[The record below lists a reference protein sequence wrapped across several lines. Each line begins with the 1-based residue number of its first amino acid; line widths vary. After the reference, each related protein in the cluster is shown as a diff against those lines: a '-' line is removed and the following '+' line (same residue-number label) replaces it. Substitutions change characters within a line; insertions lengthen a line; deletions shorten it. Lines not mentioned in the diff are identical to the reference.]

1 MSMPDLDGMTA
12 EQKRRLLAER
22 LGRARRPRVRQFPLS
37 FSQQRLWFLQQLVP
51 DSAAYNVPSAVRIH
65 GRLDL
70 DVWRRCTDEIVRRH
84 EALRTTFAEVDGE
97 PVQRVAE
104 TGRADFAVVD
114 CTHLSGDDREREVQ
128 RLAREEVR
136 RPFALERGPLLRV
149 RVFRLGPEEH
159 VLLLT
164 MHHIVAD
171 LWSMAVAVRELVA
184 LYPALRA
191 GSGSP
196 LPELPLQYA
205 DYAAWQRGQAE
216 GSGVTGD
223 LAYWKQA
230 LDGAPPVLAL
240 PTDRPRP
247 PVQTSRGGS
256 IPFEL
261 PGPLMTRL
269 RALSRREGATPF
281 MTLLAAFAV
290 VLQRYADQDDLVI
303 GAPIANRTRPELEPL
318 IGFFVNTL
326 ALRADLS
333 GDPTF
338 REALARVRATCLGAY
353 AHQELPFERLVEEL
367 HPERDL
373 SRSPLF
379 QVSFVFQNIDMP
391 ELDLGGLRVTPL
403 TLESATARFDLE
415 LQVFDR
421 PDGLSGWFEYNAD
434 LYDSATIEQLS
445 DSLRVLVEEI
455 ADAPDRRLSELS
467 LLTEEQRHRLAREP
481 NDTRRVWPDLRWAHH
496 SFEERAGATPEA
508 AALRCGEQTLT
519 YAELDRRANRL
530 AHHLHR
536 LGVGRGD
543 LVGICTERTP
553 EMAVAVLGTLKS
565 GAAYVPLDPAYPS
578 ERLAFMVR
586 DSGLKLLLT
595 QRTVLA
601 GLPEPAAGVLC
612 LDEVTEALEAEP
624 ATRPDVESQGEDL
637 AYVIYTSGSTGTPK
651 GVRIPHRALANFLRS
666 MRERPG
672 IGPDDALVA
681 VTTLCFDISMLELLL
696 PLTTGAR
703 VILADREVA
712 ADGRRLRALL
722 AETGATLM
730 QATPSTWRLLL
741 DAGWSPRPGFRMLCG
756 GEALPAD
763 LARQLSRGGGE
774 LWNMYGPTETTIWS
788 AVARIDDG
796 TVSLGEPIANTELHV
811 LDARGAL
818 VPPGAPGEL
827 HIGGAGLA
835 HGYLGR
841 PELTAERFVPHP
853 FPIGLGDRL
862 YRTGD
867 LVRRRGDGSLEFL
880 GRIDHQVKL
889 RGFRIE
895 LGEIEAVLARQ
906 PAVQQAVVTV
916 REDTPGDQRLVA
928 YVVADPSGADSAT
941 SPAELDQWRTI
952 WDTAYDEP
960 AADIDP
966 SFDISGWTSSYTD
979 EPIPAEEMRD
989 WVDRTA
995 ERVLSRA
1002 PQSVLDVGC
1011 GTGLVLHA
1019 VAPHCKRYWG
1029 TDFSAVALARLRRA
1043 AADPDRFPGDVQLH
1057 ECAADRLDLL
1067 PDQQFDVVLLN
1078 SVVQYFPDEEYLARV
1093 IAGALPR
1100 LAPGGAV
1107 IVGDVR
1113 SLPLLEAFHASV
1125 ELHRAAPDLSADAL
1139 RKRVRRLAAE
1149 EEELVIDP
1157 RFFLALRDRLPGI
1170 AEVRILPKRGRYDN
1184 ELTRF
1189 RYDVILTSDPEAPP
1203 ADLSPLD
1210 WRADGLSLPALRE
1223 LLAPATADVIA
1234 VRDVPNARV
1243 RPFADLVE
1251 RLGTAGGTAADLRQR
1266 LAAAA
1271 ADAVD
1276 PEELA
1281 ALAERTGYRAEPDW
1295 TRHGPDGAFDLVLRR
1310 LGGDGHPVA
1319 PARAFPQAPLVP
1331 SGPLSAWV
1339 NGAASRRAR
1348 TLQPRLRAAL
1358 GEKLPAYMLPSA
1370 FVFLDALPRTPNDKV
1385 DRKALPEPRAVRS
1398 DPRTPYEAPRDDL
1411 ERDLAEIWE
1420 QLLHLDAVSIH
1431 DDFFASGGH
1440 SLLATQAVSRIRTR
1454 LGREVSLRDLF
1465 AYPTV
1470 ATLAAWLADT
1480 DAESDTEDDG
1490 PALLPVPA
1498 ADRGEDLPLSYAQE
1512 WLCVDHPVGPESP
1525 AHNVVTAARLR
1536 GRLDEDALARAFDHV
1551 VRRHE
1556 ALRTRLVT
1564 RSGRPAQVVE
1574 ATGTWPLTRSRL
1586 EGTAPGDPGQAIR
1599 AVLEEESSRPFRLAE
1614 GPLVRGRLLTF
1625 GDEERILVLTVHHAV
1640 TDNWSYGVLLQ
1651 DLVGA
1656 YEALAEGRE
1665 PTLPDLPLQ
1674 FADFAAW
1681 QRQAFESGAL
1691 DTDTA
1696 YWRRT
1701 LAELPPPPRLNDV
1714 RLPDEAAAA
1723 ASGHAFE
1730 LSPELTA
1737 ALREF
1742 AQREGA
1748 TLFMVLLAAFGAQLA
1763 ACTGSRDL
1771 AVDFPTAG
1779 RDRPETEQ
1787 LIGFFVNPLV
1797 LRADLGGDPS
1807 FRELVARVRERII
1820 EAYAHQSVPL
1830 QPLRREF
1837 APQCER
1843 VRLGF
1848 NLLNAPLPTA
1858 MLRDVRLEPLAADQG
1873 FVHVPPGMEPAVV
1886 DLSLIML
1893 EDAGALR
1900 GIWLHAV
1907 ERVDPRLVG
1916 RVTRQWSRLLE
1927 TVVAEPD
1934 RRIEELCRLL
1944 REDEMPATASG
1955 TGAEGSEE

>member
-51 DSAAYNVPSAVRIH
+51 GSAAYNVPTAVRIH

-84 EALRTTFAEVDGE
+84 EALRTTFAEVGGE

-114 CTHLSGDDREREVQ
+114 CAHLAGDDRELHE
-128 RLAREEVR
+128 LIGDEIR
-136 RPFALERGPLLRV
+136 RPFALDRGPLLRV
-149 RVFRLGPEEH
+149 RVFRLTPEDH

-184 LYPALRA
+184 LYPALLA
-191 GSGSP
+191 GGGSP
-196 LPELPLQYA
+196 LPELAIQYA
-205 DYAAWQRGQAE
+205 DYAAWQRRRVE
-216 GSGVTGD
+216 GSGD

-240 PTDRPRP
+240 PADRPRP

-256 IPFEL
+256 KPFEL
-261 PGPLMTRL
+261 PAALMSRL

-290 VLQRYADQDDLVI
+290 VLQRYAGQDDLVI
-303 GAPIANRTRPELEPL
+303 GAPVANRGRPELEPL

-367 HPERDL
+367 HPKRDL

-391 ELDLGGLRVTPL
+391 DLDLGGLRVTPL

-421 PDGLSGWFEYNAD
+421 PDGLRGWFEYNAD
-434 LYDSATIEQLS
+434 LFDGATIEQLS
-445 DSLRVLVEEI
+445 TSLRVLVEQI

-467 LLTEEQRHRLAREP
+467 LLTDEQRHGLAREP
-481 NDTRRVWPDLRWAHH
+481 NDTRRDWPDLRQAHH
-496 SFEERAGATPEA
+496 SFEERARATPRA
-508 AALRCGEQTLT
+508 PAVRCGEQTLT
-519 YAELDRRANRL
+519 YAELDRRANQL

-536 LGVGRGD
+536 RGVARGD

-553 EMAVAVLGTLKS
+553 EMVVAVLGTLKS
-565 GAAYVPLDPAYPS
+565 GAAYVPLDPAYPKD
-578 ERLAFMVR
+578 RLAFMLR

-595 QRTVLA
+595 QRTVLT
-601 GLPEPAAGVLC
+601 GLPEPGVGVVC
-612 LDEVTEALEAEP
+612 LDEATAALAAEP
-624 ATRPDVESQGEDL
+624 TTSPDVPSLGEDL
-637 AYVIYTSGSTGTPK
+637 AYVIYTSGSTGRPK

-672 IGPDDALVA
+672 IGPGDALVA

-703 VILADREVA
+703 VILVDREVA
-712 ADGRRLRALL
+712 ADGRRLRAAL
-722 AETGATLM
+722 TDHGATLM

-741 DAGWSPRPGFRMLCG
+741 DAGWLPRPGFRMLCG
-756 GEALPAD
+756 GEALPDD
-763 LARQLSRGGGE
+763 LARQLTRDGGE

-788 AVARIDDG
+788 AVARIGDG
-796 TVSLGEPIANTELHV
+796 AVRLGEPIANTELHV

-818 VPPGAPGEL
+818 VAPGVPGEL

-906 PAVQQAVVTV
+906 PVVRQAVVTV

-928 YVVADPSGADSAT
+928 YVVADPSEARTDPG
-941 SPAELDQWRTI
+941 ELAQWRDI

-966 SFDISGWTSSYTD
+966 AFDISGWMSSYTG
-979 EPIPAEEMRD
+979 EPIPAEQMRD

-995 ERVLSRA
+995 ERVLDRE

-1011 GTGLVLHA
+1011 GTGLILHA

-1043 AADPDRFPGDVQLH
+1043 TADPDRFLGDVRLH
-1057 ECAADRLDLL
+1057 ECAADQLDRL

-1093 IAGALPR
+1093 IAAALHR

-1125 ELHRAAPDLSADAL
+1125 ELHRAPPDLSADAL
-1139 RKRVRRLAAE
+1139 RKRVRRRVAE

-1157 RFFLALRDRLPGI
+1157 RFFLALHARLPGI
-1170 AEVRILPKRGRYDN
+1170 AGVRILPKRGRHDN

-1189 RYDVILTSDPEAPP
+1189 RYDVILTSEPEAPP
-1203 ADLSPLD
+1203 AELSPLD
-1210 WRADGLSLPALRE
+1210 WHADGLSLPAVRE
-1223 LLAPATADVIA
+1223 RLVAATADVIA

-1243 RPFADLVE
+1243 RPFADLV
-1251 RLGTAGGTAADLRQR
+1251 RWLGTADGPRPAAP
-1266 LAAAA
+1266 AG
-1271 ADAVD
+1271 AVD

-1281 ALAERTGYRAEPDW
+1281 ALAERAGYRAELDW
-1295 TRHGPDGAFDLVLRR
+1295 TRHGPDGAFDVVLRR
-1310 LGGDGHPVA
+1310 WGAGGHRALPPADPV
-1319 PARAFPQAPLVP
+1319 PA
-1331 SGPLSAWV
+1331 GPLSLWV

-1348 TLQPRLRAAL
+1348 RLQPHLRAAL
-1358 GEKLPAYMLPSA
+1358 SEKLPDYMLPSA
-1370 FVFLDALPRTPNDKV
+1370 FVFLDALPLTPNDKV
-1385 DRKALPEPRAVRS
+1385 DRKALPEPHVVRS
-1398 DPRTPYEAPRDDL
+1398 DPRTPYEAPRNDL
-1411 ERDLAEIWE
+1411 ERDLAEIFE
-1420 QLLHLDAVSIH
+1420 QLLHLAEVSIH
-1431 DDFFASGGH
+1431 DDFFESGGH
-1440 SLLATQAVSRIRTR
+1440 SLLATQATSRIRTR
-1454 LGREVSLRDLF
+1454 LGREVSLRDIF
-1465 AYPTV
+1465 EYPTV
-1470 ATLAAWLADT
+1470 AALAAWLAD
-1480 DAESDTEDDG
+1480 SGG
-1490 PALLPVPA
+1490 PALAPIPPA
-1498 ADRGEDLPLSYAQE
+1498 ERGGDLPLSYAQE
-1512 WLCVDHPVGPESP
+1512 WLCADYPVSPENP

-1536 GRLDEDALARAFDHV
+1536 GPLDEDALARAFDQV

-1556 ALRTRLVT
+1556 SLRTRLVT
-1564 RSGRPAQVVE
+1564 RPDGGLAQVVE
-1574 ATGTWPLTRSRL
+1574 PTGTWPLTRSPVPTGAS
-1586 EGTAPGDPGQAIR
+1586 EDPGQAIR
-1599 AVLEEESSRPFRLAE
+1599 GILEEESSRPFRLAE
-1614 GPLVRGRLLTF
+1614 GPLVRGRLVTL
-1625 GDEERILVLTVHHAV
+1625 GVEERILVLTIHHAV
-1640 TDNWSYGVLLQ
+1640 TDNWSYGVLMR
-1651 DLVGA
+1651 DLAGA
-1656 YEALAEGRE
+1656 YEALVDGRE
-1665 PTLPDLPLQ
+1665 PALPDLPIQ

-1681 QRQAFESGAL
+1681 QRRTVESGEWDA
-1691 DTDTA
+1691 DIG
-1696 YWRRT
+1696 YWRRQ
-1701 LAELPPPPRLNDV
+1701 LAELPPPPRLDGAG
-1714 RLPDEAAAA
+1714 LPDET

-1730 LSPELTA
+1730 LSADLTA

-1742 AQREGA
+1742 ARREGA
-1748 TLFMVLLAAFGAQLA
+1748 TLFMTLLAAFSVQLA
-1763 ACTGSRDL
+1763 AGTGSRDL

-1787 LIGFFVNPLV
+1787 LIGFFANPLV
-1797 LRADLGGDPS
+1797 LRADLGGDPT
-1807 FRELVARVRERII
+1807 FRELVARAREKII
-1820 EAYAHQSVPL
+1820 EAYAHQSAPL
-1830 QPLRREF
+1830 HPLRRGS
-1837 APQCER
+1837 A

-1848 NLLNAPLPTA
+1848 NLLNAPLPA
-1858 MLRDVRLEPLAADQG
+1858 PLLRDVRLEPLADDWG

-1886 DLSLIML
+1886 DLSLVML
-1893 EDAGALR
+1893 EDAPALR
-1900 GIWLHAV
+1900 GIWMHAA
-1907 ERVDPRLVG
+1907 ERVDARLIG

-1927 TVVAEPD
+1927 MVVADPG

-1944 REDEMPATASG
+1944 RDDEAGGPG
-1955 TGAEGSEE
+1955 R

>member
-12 EQKRRLLAER
+12 EQKRKLLAER
-22 LGRARRPRVRQFPLS
+22 LGRARRPRVRQFPVS

-51 DSAAYNVPSAVRIH
+51 GSAAYNVPTAVRIN
-65 GRLDL
+65 GPLDL
-70 DVWRRCTDEIVRRH
+70 DVWQRCTDEIVRRH
-84 EALRTTFAEVDGE
+84 EALRTTFTEVDGE

-114 CTHLSGDDREREVQ
+114 CTHLSGDDREREVR

-136 RPFALERGPLLRV
+136 RPFVLEQGPLLRV
-149 RVFRLGPEEH
+149 RVFRLAPEEH

-184 LYPALRA
+184 LYPVLRA
-191 GSGSP
+191 GGGSP
-196 LPELPLQYA
+196 LPELSVQYA
-205 DYAAWQRGQAE
+205 DYAAWQRGQAD
-216 GSGVTGD
+216 GPGVAGD
-223 LAYWKQA
+223 LAYWKET

-256 IPFEL
+256 VPFEL
-261 PGPLMTRL
+261 PGPLMRRL
-269 RALSRREGATPF
+269 RALSQREGATPF
-281 MTLLAAFAV
+281 MTLMAAFAV
-290 VLQRYADQDDLVI
+290 VLQRYAGQDDLVI
-303 GAPIANRTRPELEPL
+303 GAPVAGRTRPELEPL

-326 ALRADLS
+326 ALRADLT

-367 HPERDL
+367 HPKRDL

-434 LYDSATIEQLS
+434 LFDGATIEQLS
-445 DSLRVLVEEI
+445 TSLRVLVEEI
-455 ADAPDRRLSELS
+455 TDAPDRRLSELS
-467 LLTEEQRHRLAREP
+467 LLTEEQQRRLAREP
-481 NDTRRVWPDLRWAHH
+481 NDTRRAWPDLRLAHH
-496 SFEERAGATPEA
+496 AFEERARATPEA
-508 AALRCGEQTLT
+508 EALRCGEQTLT

-553 EMAVAVLGTLKS
+553 EMVVAVLGTLKS

-578 ERLAFMVR
+578 ERLAFMLA

-601 GLPEPAAGVLC
+601 GLPEPAVKVVC
-612 LDEVTEALEAEP
+612 LDEAGEALEAEP

-637 AYVIYTSGSTGTPK
+637 AYIIYTSGSTGRPK
-651 GVRIPHRALANFLRS
+651 GVQIPHRALANFLRS
-666 MRERPG
+666 MGERPG
-672 IGPDDALVA
+672 IGPDDTLVA

-703 VILADREVA
+703 VILADRETA
-712 ADGRRLRALL
+712 SDGRRLRAVLS
-722 AETGATLM
+722 ESGATLM

-763 LARQLSRGGGE
+763 LARRLSRDGGE

-788 AVARIDDG
+788 AVARIVEG
-796 TVSLGEPIANTELHV
+796 TVFLGEPIANTELHV

-818 VPPGAPGEL
+818 VPPGVPGEL
-827 HIGGAGLA
+827 HIGGSGLA
-835 HGYLGR
+835 RGYLGR

-853 FPIGLGDRL
+853 FPIGLGNRL

-906 PAVQQAVVTV
+906 SAVRQAVVTV

-928 YVVADPSGADSAT
+928 YVVADPSGADSGAG
-941 SPAELDQWRTI
+941 SDELDQWRDI

-960 AADIDP
+960 DADVDP
-966 SFDISGWTSSYTD
+966 SFDIRGWTSSYTG

-995 ERVLSRA
+995 ERVLSRE

-1011 GTGLVLHA
+1011 GTGLILHA

-1057 ECAADRLDLL
+1057 ECAADRLDRL

-1107 IVGDVR
+1107 VVGDVR

-1125 ELHRAAPDLSADAL
+1125 ELHKAAPDVSADAL
-1139 RKRVRRLAAE
+1139 RKLVRRRAAE

-1157 RFFLALRDRLPGI
+1157 RFFLALQARLPGI
-1170 AEVRILPKRGRYDN
+1170 AGVRILPKHGGYDN

-1189 RYDVILTSDPEAPP
+1189 RYDVILTTEPEAPP
-1203 ADLSPLD
+1203 AALSPLD
-1210 WRADGLSLPALRE
+1210 WDADGLSLPALRE
-1223 LLAPATADVIA
+1223 RLAPAAADVIA

-1243 RPFADLVE
+1243 RPFADLLE
-1251 RLGTAGGTAADLRQR
+1251 RLDSTGGTAADLRQS
-1266 LAAAA
+1266 LALTT

-1281 ALAERTGYRAEPDW
+1281 ALAEQTGYRAEPDW

-1319 PARAFPQAPLVP
+1319 PAWAFPQAAEVP
-1331 SGPLSAWV
+1331 PGPLSTWV

-1348 TLQPRLRAAL
+1348 KLQPQLRAAL
-1358 GEKLPAYMLPSA
+1358 GEKLPDYMLPSA
-1370 FVFLDALPRTPNDKV
+1370 FVFLDALPLTPNDKV
-1385 DRKALPEPRAVRS
+1385 DRKALPEPQAVRS
-1398 DPRTPYEAPRDDL
+1398 DPRTPYQAPRNDL

-1420 QLLHLDAVSIH
+1420 QLLHLEEASVH
-1431 DDFFASGGH
+1431 DDFFESGGH
-1440 SLLATQAVSRIRTR
+1440 SLLATQAISRIRTR
-1454 LGREVSLRDLF
+1454 LGREVSLRDIF
-1465 AYPTV
+1465 EYPTV
-1470 ATLAAWLADT
+1470 AALAAWLADG
-1480 DAESDTEDDG
+1480 DAEG
-1490 PALLPVPA
+1490 GGAAFVPIPA
-1498 ADRGEDLPLSYAQE
+1498 AERSGDLPLSYAQE
-1512 WLCVDHPVGPESP
+1512 WLCVDHPRGPESP

-1536 GRLDEDALARAFDHV
+1536 GPLDEDALARAFDHV

-1556 ALRTRLVT
+1556 SLRTRLVP
-1564 RSGRPAQVVE
+1564 RPTGLVQVVD

-1586 EGTAPGDPGQAIR
+1586 EGPASEDPRRAIR
-1599 AVLEEESSRPFRLAE
+1599 DILDEESSRPFRLAE
-1614 GPLVRGRLLTF
+1614 GPLVRGRLATL

-1651 DLVGA
+1651 DLAGA
-1656 YEALAEGRE
+1656 YEALADGRE
-1665 PTLPDLPLQ
+1665 PKLPDLPLQ

-1681 QRQAFESGAL
+1681 QRQAFESGAPAA
-1691 DTDTA
+1691 DTE

-1701 LAELPPPPRLNDV
+1701 LAELPPPPRLDDV
-1714 RLPDEAAAA
+1714 RLPDEAAPTP
-1723 ASGHAFE
+1723 SGHAFE
-1730 LSPELTA
+1730 LSPDLTA

-1742 AQREGA
+1742 AEREGA
-1748 TLFMVLLAAFGAQLA
+1748 TLFMALLAAFGVSLA
-1763 ACTGSRDL
+1763 AYTGSRDL
-1771 AVDFPTAG
+1771 AVDFPVAG

-1797 LRADLGGDPS
+1797 LRADLGGNPS
-1807 FRELVARVRERII
+1807 FRELVARARERIL
-1820 EAYAHQSVPL
+1820 EAYAHQSAPL

-1837 APQCER
+1837 AAQCER

-1848 NLLNAPLPTA
+1848 NLLNAPLPA
-1858 MLRDVRLEPLAADQG
+1858 AVLRDVRLEPLAADWG
-1873 FVHVPPGMEPAVV
+1873 FVYVPPGMEPGSV

-1900 GIWLHAV
+1900 GIWMHAA

-1927 TVVAEPD
+1927 MVVADPD

-1944 REDEMPATASG
+1944 REDEAPATASG
-1955 TGAEGSEE
+1955 AGAEGNEE